1 MSTELQQS
9 RQILAFCPSM
19 NNRQVQFETFATTYG
34 ELKRDMERAGLTNL
48 DKMKVIEGRTQLEFA
63 TDQSVLPSNIRTKTG
78 VTNNLVLVLTPA
90 KINNGALDEMSR
102 SDIYAALKAYRSQ
115 SKEADREVKQFFGN
129 YTQTPNNIL
138 QETYFRFVT
147 RTPGF
152 ISDLKADSHVGPV
165 VERVEERVEE
175 NKDELFRQQVEASLI
190 EFFTANQK
198 ATQSIMTILSD
209 VVDQFNN
216 SVIKFT
222 SDMEELGIN
231 IAVTSEDDELEN
243 NNISSEFDDFSIED
257 ALKIANATSR
267 VRHY

>member
-102 SDIYAALKAYRSQ
+102 SDIYAALKTYRSQ

-165 VERVEERVEE
+165 VERVEE

-190 EFFTANQK
+190 EFFTADQK
-198 ATQSIMTILSD
+198 ATQSLMTILSD

-216 SVIKFT
+216 SVIKFN
-222 SDMEELGIN
+222 SDMKELGIN
-231 IAVTSEDDELEN
+231 IVVTSEDDELGN
-243 NNISSEFDDFSIED
+243 NKISSEFDDFSMED
-257 ALKIANATSR
+257 ALEIANAASHVKR
-267 VRHY
+267 Y

>member
-115 SKEADREVKQFFGN
+115 SKEANREVKQFFGN
-129 YTQTPNNIL
+129 YTQTPNNVL

-152 ISDLKADSHVGPV
+152 VSDLKADSHVGPV
-165 VERVEERVEE
+165 VERAEE
-175 NKDELFRQQVEASLI
+175 NKNELFKQQIEASLTD
-190 EFFTANQK
+190 FFTANQK
-198 ATQSIMTILSD
+198 ATQSIMTILSE

-231 IAVTSEDDELEN
+231 IAVTSKDNELEN
-243 NNISSEFDDFSIED
+243 NNISSEFDDFSMED
-257 ALKIANATSR
+257 ALEIANAASHVKR
-267 VRHY
+267 Y